1 MEPKTFRM
9 TWRDGVYRVSDPTLP
24 DECVATRIDDPA
36 IVADRAIAQAARDA
50 GLVVDGKLRT
60 ILGTLEQTE
69 DGCIIGAGAR
79 LWLMLPREGKPD
91 VPAVFT
97 VFNTVVMQPDNYKP
111 RNNRGWS
118 TRSAAEAAN
127 GGGK

>member
-1 MEPKTFRM
+1 MANPDLSTVTDEQLCRTAELNGNPLMWELAKRFR
-9 TWRDGVYRVSDPTLP
+9 RD
-24 DECVATRIDDPA
+24 A
-36 IVADRAIAQAARDA
+36 AIAQAARDA

-97 VFNTVVMQPDNYKP
+97 VFNTVVMQPDDYKP

-118 TRSAAEAAN
+118 TRSAAEAAK
-127 GGGK
+127 GGGDAQ